1 MLYRTLH
8 ICKLIALIAIFVMM
22 ILSCTSGS
30 LFNSSEAN
38 PPEPVESTNSNQE
51 SENLASK
58 RPPIIEVSGLIDF
71 NQSPY
76 RNLLHTVPD
85 KGKPT
90 FFAAVPRM
98 ANRENEYRMGHMLL
112 ARQAAMYREA
122 GVTAKFLTQS
132 NNRDMGY
139 REQVDVDIDK
149 SLVRSMV
156 DKMKITNHYRDVQ
169 GSYFSGVLKGFQ
181 ITKFNVQTEVVGTV
195 PQWFINPPSYEG
207 YIAAV
212 GTSGRHMF
220 IAESFLQSDRQALA
234 AIAKQLDIE
243 VKQKRDDLEKEYQ
256 GSAYQQLNLQIT
268 DTTVR
273 GFYVIDRWVSRDG
286 NTYYSLAVCPVK

>member
-1 MLYRTLH
+1 MLYKTLY
-8 ICKLIALIAIFVMM
+8 ICKLFGLLVLFIGIL
-22 ILSCTSGS
+22 LSCTSGT
-30 LFNSSEAN
+30 FHAESETVAADS
-38 PPEPVESTNSNQE
+38 EESTNLNEGAE
-51 SENLASK
+51 SIEAG
-58 RPPIIEVSGLIDF
+58 RPPVIEVSGLINF
-71 NQSPY
+71 NQAPY
-76 RNLLHTVPD
+76 RKLLNTIPD

-139 REQVDVDIDK
+139 REQVDVDVDK
-149 SLVRSMV
+149 SVVQSMV
-156 DKMKITNHYRDVQ
+156 DKINVTEHYQDTQ
-169 GSYFSGVLKGFQ
+169 GSYFSGVLKGTR
-181 ITKFNVQTEVVGTV
+181 ISSFNVQTEVVGEV
-195 PQWFINPPSYEG
+195 PQWFVDPPSYKG
-207 YIAAV
+207 FIVAV
-212 GTSGRHMF
+212 GTSSRHMF

-234 AIAKQLDIE
+234 AIAKQLNIE
-243 VKQKRDDLEKEYQ
+243 VKHKRDDLEKANQ

-273 GFYVIDRWVSRDG
+273 GFYVIDRWVSKDG

>member
-1 MLYRTLH
+1 MLYRILH
-8 ICKLIALIAIFVMM
+8 ICKFFLLMAIFGMM
-22 ILSCTSGS
+22 ILACTSGS
-30 LFNSSEAN
+30 IFNNSEAN
-38 PPEPVESTNSNQE
+38 APEPVERTNSNQE
-51 SENLASK
+51 PENLAPK
-58 RPPIIEVSGLIDF
+58 RPPIVEVSGLIDF
-71 NQSPY
+71 HQSPY
-76 RNLLHTVPD
+76 RNLLTTVPD
-85 KGKPT
+85 KGSPT

-139 REQVDVDIDK
+139 REQVEVDIDK

-156 DKMKITNHYRDVQ
+156 DKIKITDHYQDVQ
-169 GSYFSGVLKGFQ
+169 GSYFSGVLKGIQ
-181 ITKFNVQTEVVGTV
+181 ITGFKVQTEVTDTV
-195 PQWFINPPSYEG
+195 PQWFLNPPSYEG
-207 YIAAV
+207 YIVAV

-273 GFYVIDRWVSRDG
+273 GFYVIDRWVSSDG
-286 NTYYSLAVCPVK
+286 NTHYSLAVCPVK

>member
-1 MLYRTLH
+1 MLYKTLH
-8 ICKLIALIAIFVMM
+8 ICKLFALITIFITTV
-22 ILSCTSGS
+22 LSCTSGTF
-30 LFNSSEAN
+30 LNSSEAN
-38 PPEPVESTNSNQE
+38 APEPVESTNSNQASE
-51 SENLASK
+51 SLEAE
-58 RPPIIEVSGLIDF
+58 RPPVIEVSGLIDF
-71 NQSPY
+71 NQSTY
-76 RNLLHTVPD
+76 RKRLHTVPD
-85 KGKPT
+85 KGNPT
-90 FFAAVPRM
+90 FFAAVPRV

-122 GVTAKFLTQS
+122 AVRAKFLTQS

-156 DKMKITNHYRDVQ
+156 DKIKITNHYQDAH
-169 GSYFSGVLKGFQ
+169 GSYFSGVLKGIQ
-181 ITKFNVQTEVVGTV
+181 IAGFNVQTEVVGGV

-207 YIAAV
+207 YIVAV

-243 VKQKRDDLEKEYQ
+243 VKHKRDDLEKEYQ

-273 GFYVIDRWVSRDG
+273 GFYVIDRWVSKDG

>member
-1 MLYRTLH
+1 MLYKTLH
-8 ICKLIALIAIFVMM
+8 ICKLFVLVIFF
-22 ILSCTSGS
+22 ITILLSCTSGTFHS
-30 LFNSSEAN
+30 GSGKDT
-38 PPEPVESTNSNQE
+38 PEPVENTTSNQVSE
-51 SENLASK
+51 SLETEK
-58 RPPIIEVSGLIDF
+58 PPVKEVSGLIDF
-71 NQSPY
+71 NQTPY
-76 RNLLHTVPD
+76 RNLLNTVPD
-85 KGKPT
+85 KGNPT

-98 ANRENEYRMGHMLL
+98 ANRDNEYRMGHMLL

-122 GVTAKFLTQS
+122 AVSAKFLTQS

-156 DKMKITNHYRDVQ
+156 DKIKITNHYQDAH
-169 GSYFSGVLKGFQ
+169 GSYFSGVLKG
-181 ITKFNVQTEVVGTV
+181 ITISGFNVETEVVGDV
-195 PQWFINPPSYEG
+195 PQWFIDPPSYEG
-207 YIAAV
+207 FIVAV

-234 AIAKQLDIE
+234 AIAKQLNIE
-243 VKQKRDDLEKEYQ
+243 VKHKRDDLEKEYQ

-268 DTTVR
+268 DTTVH
-273 GFYVIDRWVSRDG
+273 GFYVIDRWVSKDG